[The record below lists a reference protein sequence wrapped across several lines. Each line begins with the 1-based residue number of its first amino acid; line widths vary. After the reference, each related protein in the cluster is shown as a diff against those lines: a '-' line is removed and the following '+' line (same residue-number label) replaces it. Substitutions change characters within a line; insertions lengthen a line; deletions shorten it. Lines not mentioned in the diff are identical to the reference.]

1 MFYHSSKFKT
11 NVFFYLFIFSGPPV
25 VFTFGELLKFWQ
37 SFPLFQ
43 YSANIIWNCQKLKTI
58 LQVSSHDNLTII
70 PRTIFLKNPAEL
82 IPSQRRHVITLYY
95 KPSKNAIISSKT
107 LLSQEDNKTSGFQQI
122 FTSAKK
128 IFFAIK

>member
-43 YSANIIWNCQKLKTI
+43 YSANITWNCEKLKTI
-58 LQVSSHDNLTII
+58 LQVSSHDDLTII

-82 IPSQRRHVITLYY
+82 ILSQRRHVITLYY
-95 KPSKNAIISSKT
+95 KQSKNAITLPSK
-107 LLSQEDNKTSGFQQI
+107 EDNKTSGFQQI
-122 FTSAKK
+122 CISAKK